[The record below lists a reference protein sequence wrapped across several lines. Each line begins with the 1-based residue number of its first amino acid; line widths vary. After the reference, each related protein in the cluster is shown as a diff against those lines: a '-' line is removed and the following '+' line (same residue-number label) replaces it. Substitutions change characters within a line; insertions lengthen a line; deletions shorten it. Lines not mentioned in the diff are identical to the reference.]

1 MTGEHVNAEI
11 SNKNTELFSQ
21 HLLGDRR
28 NTSDRPA
35 QHRERRARSRATARS
50 RRMPLLAL
58 LESLPAPANQETES
72 RGRIRGEE

>member
-11 SNKNTELFSQ
+11 NNKNTELFSQ

-35 QHRERRARSRATARS
+35 QH
-50 RRMPLLAL
+50 
-58 LESLPAPANQETES
+58 
-72 RGRIRGEE
+72 